1 MTCDAIQSHLTA
13 LLDGELSPETA
24 SEIER
29 HLAACPECAQAR
41 ADLKA
46 ARELAASWSIDA
58 PDITERVLQ
67 AVMLDDQILLLDEM
81 KRLRAE
87 MQDLRAEV
95 AALRR
100 QLSRPASPPAWFPS
114 AKPDFSRMENDPWNL
129 IRS

>member
-1 MTCDAIQSHLTA
+1 MTCDIIRASLMA
-13 LLDGELSPETA
+13 LLDSELSTETA
-24 SEIER
+24 AEIER

-41 ADLKA
+41 VDLEA
-46 ARELAASWSIDA
+46 ARELAASWSVDA

-67 AVMLDDQILLLDEM
+67 AVALDDQSLLMDEM

-100 QLSRPASPPAWFPS
+100 QLSRPADTPAWFP
-114 AKPDFSRMENDPWNL
+114 PTRTDFARMENDPWNS